1 MCREEGGEKLVGF
14 LLSKALPHMSFTR
27 SRPRLLEPRSYKNH
41 SLDFNP
47 PHILCIYPGLCHLRT
62 HSCRPQTICSRP
74 VTLLAP
80 LLNQE
85 TLPLKK
91 KKKSQLHGRL
101 LLRTANHRSQ
111 GFHKL
116 CRFLPSL
123 KHNASSFRF
132 RGLGLRPRPFR
143 CPKDQGADTSFGP
156 AQTIGHAPQTPP
168 LLPGIAE
175 LRAQRLRLAYPQEH
189 QVETTAKGSLEVY
202 QEGFA
207 PGHRERQ
214 DG

>member
-1 MCREEGGEKLVGF
+1 MP
-14 LLSKALPHMSFTR
+14 ALDYLFQASHPFSSSSQ
-27 SRPRLLEPRSYKNH
+27 SRDP
-41 SLDFNP
+41 
-47 PHILCIYPGLCHLRT
+47 T
-62 HSCRPQTICSRP
+62 
-74 VTLLAP
+74 
-80 LLNQE
+80 
-85 TLPLKK
+85 LKK
-91 KKKSQLHGRL
+91 KKKKASSTEGY
-101 LLRTANHRSQ
+101 SSV
-111 GFHKL
+111 
-116 CRFLPSL
+116 LPIIEARVSTSSAAFYL
-123 KHNASSFRF
+123 ASKHNASSFRF

>member
-1 MCREEGGEKLVGF
+1 MPASGYLF
-14 LLSKALPHMSFTR
+14 QASP
-27 SRPRLLEPRSYKNH
+27 
-41 SLDFNP
+41 
-47 PHILCIYPGLCHLRT
+47 
-62 HSCRPQTICSRP
+62 
-74 VTLLAP
+74 TLLAP

-91 KKKSQLHGRL
+91 KKKKACSTEGYS
-101 LLRTANHRSQ
+101 AV
-111 GFHKL
+111 
-116 CRFLPSL
+116 LPIIGARVSTSSAAFYL
-123 KHNASSFRF
+123 TSKHNASSFRF
-132 RGLGLRPRPFR
+132 GGLGLRPRPFR
-143 CPKDQGADTSFGP
+143 CPEDQGADPSFGL

-175 LRAQRLRLAYPQEH
+175 LRAERLRLAYPQEH

>member
-91 KKKSQLHGRL
+91 KKK
-101 LLRTANHRSQ
+101 
-111 GFHKL
+111 
-116 CRFLPSL
+116 
-123 KHNASSFRF
+123 ASSTEGYSSVLPIIEARVSTSSAAFY
-132 RGLGLRPRPFR
+132 LASNTMPRPL
-143 CPKDQGADTSFGP
+143 DLEAWDS
-156 AQTIGHAPQTPP
+156 GHAPSGARRIKGQIP
-168 LLPGIAE
+168 
-175 LRAQRLRLAYPQEH
+175 RLAPP
-189 QVETTAKGSLEVY
+189 KL
-202 QEGFA
+202 
-207 PGHRERQ
+207 
-214 DG
+214 